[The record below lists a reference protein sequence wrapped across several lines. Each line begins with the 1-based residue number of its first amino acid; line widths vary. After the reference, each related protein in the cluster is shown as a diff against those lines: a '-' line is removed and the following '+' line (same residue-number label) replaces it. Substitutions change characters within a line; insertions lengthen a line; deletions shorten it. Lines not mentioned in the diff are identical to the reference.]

1 MDLLFGSFLFAVIL
15 TLITMVFLVKQ
26 SEAVLLYCATAVM
39 FDIFD
44 TVILYYLLAKRIHLS
59 SLPFLSSI
67 ESNLYLLLYVISGE
81 KIIYGVIYTIKY
93 KL

>member
-44 TVILYYLLAKRIHLS
+44 TVILYYLLAKRIPGIHLS
-59 SLPFLSSI
+59 SLLFTFSF
-67 ESNLYLLLYVISGE
+67 
-81 KIIYGVIYTIKY
+81 
-93 KL
+93 

>member
-44 TVILYYLLAKRIHLS
+44 TVIL
-59 SLPFLSSI
+59 F
-67 ESNLYLLLYVISGE
+67 
-81 KIIYGVIYTIKY
+81 IIYLQKEFIFTFSF
-93 KL
+93 

>member
-44 TVILYYLLAKRIHLS
+44 TLPGSQDCALS
-59 SLPFLSSI
+59 KHQKIVL
-67 ESNLYLLLYVISGE
+67 IS
-81 KIIYGVIYTIKY
+81 
-93 KL
+93 

>member
-44 TVILYYLLAKRIHLS
+44 TLLYLLAKRIHFTFS
-59 SLPFLSSI
+59 F
-67 ESNLYLLLYVISGE
+67 
-81 KIIYGVIYTIKY
+81 
-93 KL
+93 

>member
-15 TLITMVFLVKQ
+15 TLITMVFLVIVKQ

-44 TVILYYLLAKRIHLS
+44 TVILYYLLAKRIPGIHLS

-67 ESNLYLLLYVISGE
+67 ESNLYLLLYVISGRR
-81 KIIYGVIYTIKY
+81 
-93 KL
+93 

>member
-26 SEAVLLYCATAVM
+26 SEAVLLYYATAVM

-59 SLPFLSSI
+59 LDDSSLHLTFSF
-67 ESNLYLLLYVISGE
+67 
-81 KIIYGVIYTIKY
+81 
-93 KL
+93 

>member
-44 TVILYYLLAKRIHLS
+44 TTVILYYLLAKRIHLS
-59 SLPFLSSI
+59 
-67 ESNLYLLLYVISGE
+67 LYLFFLV
-81 KIIYGVIYTIKY
+81 
-93 KL
+93 

>member
-44 TVILYYLLAKRIHLS
+44 TLLSTCKKN
-59 SLPFLSSI
+59 SLFTFSF
-67 ESNLYLLLYVISGE
+67 
-81 KIIYGVIYTIKY
+81 
-93 KL
+93 

>member
-44 TVILYYLLAKRIHLS
+44 TVILYYLLAKRIPGIHLS

-67 ESNLYLLLYVISGE
+67 ESNLYLLLYVISGRR
-81 KIIYGVIYTIKY
+81 
-93 KL
+93 